1 MHVVLL
7 RFNYVLEKRY
17 VTSFGNRVF
26 TEVIKLK

>member
-7 RFNYVLEKRY
+7 RFNYVTEKRY
-17 VTSFGNRVF
+17 VTLFGNIVF

>member
-7 RFNYVLEKRY
+7 RFNYVMEKSY
-17 VTSFGNRVF
+17 VTLFGNRVF